1 MKNELEKILDDLE
14 YPVISEYRFSNTR
27 RFKLDYYIDLS
38 SFDALVNGIGIE
50 YEGINYQNSNKS
62 RHTNTSGFIKD
73 IDKYNLALSL
83 SVPVLRYTFKQLEE
97 PEEVKKQIMTVIS
110 NFLNKAS

>member
-1 MKNELEKILDDLE
+1 MKDKLEEILNDIE
-14 YPVISEYRFSNTR
+14 YPVISEYKFSSKRKFRF
-27 RFKLDYYIDLS
+27 DYFIDLS
-38 SFDALVNGIGIE
+38 NFNSLVPGIGIE
-50 YEGINYQNSNKS
+50 YEGINYQNSNYS